1 MKLFVFLFLLLLLNH
16 CTREIISNGV
26 SSDSELR
33 LISSSELT
41 HLNPELRKEYR
52 CFAIQSESE
61 FKEIVSDPNNK
72 YFSNSNEEELK
83 TQNFSDFDWV
93 LFVYTPIETNQSP
106 EFESFQA
113 TLQDESD
120 LGKYVFQY
128 DFIQIAIIEG
138 GSGYGRKQLNI
149 KYLRDESY
157 PVLPKEAYS
166 NLRGRYDFQNRIT
179 EIKPTFRYLFYF
191 PKSGSKNGIFRIIK
205 NKAETFEFE
214 KK

>member
-1 MKLFVFLFLLLLLNH
+1 MKQFIFLFSLLLLFH

-33 LISSSELT
+33 LISSTEFN
-41 HLNPELRKEYR
+41 HLNSQIKKEYR
-52 CFAIQSESE
+52 CFAIQSESM

-72 YFSNSNEEELK
+72 YFSNSNAEELK

-93 LFVYTPIETNQSP
+93 LFVYTPIETNQTL
-106 EFESFQA
+106 EFDSYKANFAES
-113 TLQDESD
+113 SG
-120 LGKYVFQY
+120 LGKYVYQY
-128 DFIQIAIIEG
+128 DFIQLSFMEG
-138 GSGYGRKQLNI
+138 GSGYGRKQMNL

-157 PVLPKEAYS
+157 PVLRREAYS
-166 NLRGRYDFQNRIT
+166 NLRGRYGFQNRIT

-191 PKSGSKNGIFRIIK
+191 SKSEARSGIFRIIK
-205 NKAETFEFE
+205 DKTETFEFE